1 MPGNVIEELKARN
14 IGPRFCYRP
23 PPGGGMTLDHIPA
36 AAPSLA
42 RLIQELNKLP
52 GIGPKSAQRL
62 AYHMIRLSNDE
73 ALALADAITAV
84 KQNIVFCDLC
94 QNLTDAS
101 PCSICSNARRNRT
114 QICVVEDPLDVLA
127 LERTHCYLGLY
138 HVLHGVISP
147 LNGIGPEQLKL
158 KELFPRLSGG
168 EVTELII
175 ATNPTLEGEATAM
188 YLSRHLVHTNLKVTH
203 LARGLPV
210 GGSLEYSDEL
220 TLSRAFQGRQE
231 V

>member
-1 MPGNVIEELKARN
+1 
-14 IGPRFCYRP
+14 
-23 PPGGGMTLDHIPA
+23 MTTDPIPS

-42 RLIQELNKLP
+42 RLVQELHKLP

-62 AYHMIRLSNDE
+62 AYYLIRLPEEE
-73 ALALADAITAV
+73 AFALADAINGA
-84 KQNIVFCDLC
+84 KRNIVFCQEC
-94 QNLTDAS
+94 QNLSDA
-101 PCSICSNARRNRT
+101 PLCSICAESQRNRE

-127 LERTHCYLGLY
+127 LERSHCYHGLY

-147 LNGIGPEQLKL
+147 LNGVGPDQLKL
-158 KELFPRLSGG
+158 KELYDRLGNG
-168 EVTELII
+168 QVTELVI

-188 YLSRHLVHTNLKVTH
+188 YIRRHLAGTDLKITH

-210 GGSLEYSDEL
+210 GGSLEYTDEL

-231 V
+231 L

>member
-1 MPGNVIEELKARN
+1 
-14 IGPRFCYRP
+14 
-23 PPGGGMTLDHIPA
+23 MTMEHIPA
-36 AAPSLA
+36 AAPSLS
-42 RLIQELNKLP
+42 RLIQELNRLP

-62 AYHMIRLSNDE
+62 AYFIIRLPDQE
-73 ALALADAITAV
+73 AYDLAEAISAV
-84 KQNIVFCDLC
+84 KTSIVLCQEC
-94 QNLTDAS
+94 QNLTDES
-101 PCSICSNARRNRT
+101 PCTICTNPQRHRE

-147 LNGIGPEQLKL
+147 LNGVGPDQLKL
-158 KELFPRLSGG
+158 KELFGRLSNS
-168 EVTELII
+168 EVKEVII

-188 YLSRHLVHTNLKVTH
+188 YISRHLASAGMKLTH

-220 TLSRAFQGRQE
+220 TLSRAFQGRQDL
-231 V
+231 

>member
-1 MPGNVIEELKARN
+1 
-14 IGPRFCYRP
+14 
-23 PPGGGMTLDHIPA
+23 MTSEHIPS

-62 AYHMIRLSNDE
+62 AYYIIRLPNEE
-73 ALALADAITAV
+73 AYDLAEAINAV
-84 KQNIVFCDLC
+84 KQNIVFCQEC
-94 QNLTDAS
+94 QNLTDTS
-101 PCSICSNARRNRT
+101 PCSICTSPHRHRQ

-127 LERTHCYLGLY
+127 LERTRCYQGLY
-138 HVLHGVISP
+138 HVLHGAISP

-158 KELFPRLSGG
+158 NELFPRLASG
-168 EVTELII
+168 EVKELVI

-188 YLSRHLVHTNLKVTH
+188 YISRHVAHTDLKVTH

-231 V
+231 L

>member
-1 MPGNVIEELKARN
+1 
-14 IGPRFCYRP
+14 
-23 PPGGGMTLDHIPA
+23 MTMEHIPA
-36 AAPSLA
+36 AAPSLT
-42 RLIQELNKLP
+42 RLIQELNRLP

-62 AYHMIRLSNDE
+62 AYYIIRLPDQE
-73 ALALADAITAV
+73 AYDLAEAIGAV
-84 KQNIVFCDLC
+84 KTSIVLCQDC

-101 PCSICSNARRNRT
+101 PCAICTNPQRHRE

-147 LNGIGPEQLKL
+147 LNGVGPDQLKL
-158 KELFPRLSGG
+158 KELFSRLSNG
-168 EVTELII
+168 EVKEVII

-188 YLSRHLVHTNLKVTH
+188 YISRHLAQAGIKLTH

-220 TLSRAFQGRQE
+220 TLSRAFQGRQDL
-231 V
+231 

>member
-1 MPGNVIEELKARN
+1 
-14 IGPRFCYRP
+14 
-23 PPGGGMTLDHIPA
+23 MTTDPLPS

-62 AYHMIRLSNDE
+62 AYFIIRLPHED
-73 ALALADAITAV
+73 AKALADAVTAV
-84 KQNIVFCDLC
+84 KQSIVFCDQC
-94 QNLTDAS
+94 QNLSDS
-101 PCSICSNARRNRT
+101 LPCSICADSQRDRT

-127 LERTHCYLGLY
+127 VERTRCYRGLY

-147 LNGIGPEQLKL
+147 LNGIGPDQLKL
-158 KELFPRLSGG
+158 KELFARLSDE
-168 EVTELII
+168 EVEELVI

-188 YLSRHLVHTNLKVTH
+188 YIRRHLSRGELKVTH

-210 GGSLEYSDEL
+210 GGALEYTDEL

-231 V
+231 L

>member
-1 MPGNVIEELKARN
+1 
-14 IGPRFCYRP
+14 
-23 PPGGGMTLDHIPA
+23 MTTEHLPS

-52 GIGPKSAQRL
+52 GVGPKSAQRL
-62 AYHMIRLSNDE
+62 AYYIIRLPSEE
-73 ALALADAITAV
+73 AFDLAEAISAV
-84 KQNIVFCDLC
+84 KHNIVFCQEC
-94 QNLTDAS
+94 QNLTDAD
-101 PCSICSNARRNRT
+101 PCTVCSNPQRNLE

-127 LERTHCYLGLY
+127 MERTRCYQGLY
-138 HVLHGVISP
+138 HVLHGAISP

-158 KELFPRLSGG
+158 KELFPRLANTQ
-168 EVTELII
+168 VKELVI

-188 YLSRHLVHTNLKVTH
+188 YIARHLEGANLIITH

-210 GGSLEYSDEL
+210 GGSLEYADEL
-220 TLSRAFQGRQE
+220 TLTRAFQGRQA

>member
-1 MPGNVIEELKARN
+1 
-14 IGPRFCYRP
+14 
-23 PPGGGMTLDHIPA
+23 MTLEHLPS

-62 AYHMIRLSNDE
+62 AYFIIRLPEEE
-73 ALALADAITAV
+73 AYDLANAINAV
-84 KQNIVFCDLC
+84 KQSIMFCGQC

-101 PCSICSNARRNRT
+101 PCSVCANTQRNRE
-114 QICVVEDPLDVLA
+114 QICVVEEPMDVLA
-127 LERTHCYLGLY
+127 LERTHCYRGLY
-138 HVLHGVISP
+138 HVLHGVLSP
-147 LNGIGPEQLKL
+147 LNGVGPEQIKL
-158 KELFPRLSGG
+158 RELFARLSDG
-168 EVTELII
+168 EIREVVI

-188 YLSRHLVHTNLKVTH
+188 YISRRLAGADVKVTH

-210 GGSLEYSDEL
+210 GGSLEYTDEL

-231 V
+231 VE